1 MDDTVASQAERRR
14 RFQHIC
20 LSKESVIY
28 IFQSCMANGA
38 EALMSCLPRS
48 LRERLDPKLGSRSAA
63 KVQADIEHF
72 PAARCDGLVND
83 DEFLVMVHP
92 APKTLAY
99 VTALDDLAKWS
110 METCARNR
118 HPPLTA
124 MSGV

>member
-1 MDDTVASQAERRR
+1 MDGEWVPDGAKRMGEKLSYSAS
-14 RFQHIC
+14 
-20 LSKESVIY
+20 ESQRKAGSEATKCGQGTKLTPS
-28 IFQSCMANGA
+28 IF
-38 EALMSCLPRS
+38 LLPVS
-48 LRERLDPKLGSRSAA
+48 
-63 KVQADIEHF
+63 
-72 PAARCDGLVND
+72 RCDGLVNYD
-83 DEFLVMVHP
+83 DFLVMVHP